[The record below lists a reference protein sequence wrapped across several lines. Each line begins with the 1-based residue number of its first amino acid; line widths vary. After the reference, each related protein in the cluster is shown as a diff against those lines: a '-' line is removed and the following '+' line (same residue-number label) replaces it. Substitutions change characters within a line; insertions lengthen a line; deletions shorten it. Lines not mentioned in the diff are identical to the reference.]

1 MIIHH
6 DQVGSYSTRSGWSN
20 TENGEDMAFNIV
32 NSIVGM
38 VAPAIIDKLAA
49 MLGLNS
55 ATAKTALMAAVP
67 GVLAAFGNKAST
79 ETGARELFDA
89 VSKTDT
95 SQLSNLAKT
104 LGGAGADKLIQG
116 GLGSLGSLLGDNAL
130 SGLTGAIAK
139 QAGVS
144 DSASSSIVS
153 MAGQL
158 AMGQL
163 AKSVS
168 GDGLNASSL
177 AGLLSSQQ
185 ENIASAMP
193 AGLGGL
199 LSGAGLLGSDLA
211 SQVSRIDAARA
222 AMSGA
227 VGDAARQAGNVASD
241 AARKASGAASD
252 AARKAGNVANDA
264 ARTVNAATHQ
274 AAKKGT
280 NWLMWLIP
288 LLILAA
294 ALWYFLG
301 NRSHVATDATTAPA
315 ATSLTI
321 DGVDIGAQVT
331 SVFDGLKTT
340 LGGITDAASAQAA
353 LPKLQEAVKTVD
365 GMSGVIGKLSAAQ
378 KTAFGALITAALP
391 VLKELVGKVVAIPGV
406 GDVVK
411 PTLDDLVGKIEAMAK
426 A

>member
-1 MIIHH
+1 
-6 DQVGSYSTRSGWSN
+6 
-20 TENGEDMAFNIV
+20 MAFNIV

-104 LGGAGADKLIQG
+104 LGGAGGEKLIQG

-144 DSASSSIVS
+144 DSASSSIVA

-193 AGLGGL
+193 SGLGGL

-211 SQVSRIDAARA
+211 SQVSRIDAARE

-227 VGDAARQAGNVASD
+227 VG
-241 AARKASGAASD
+241 D

-264 ARTVNAATHQ
+264 ARKASGAASDAVRQASNVANSAARQAGNVASDAARTVNAATNQ

-301 NRSHVATDATTAPA
+301 NRSHVATDATTTPA

-321 DGVDIGAQVT
+321 DGVDIGTQVT

-365 GMSGVIGKLSAAQ
+365 GMSGAVGKLSTAQ
-378 KTAFGALITAALP
+378 KTAFGALIAAALP

>member
-1 MIIHH
+1 
-6 DQVGSYSTRSGWSN
+6 
-20 TENGEDMAFNIV
+20 MAFNIV

-301 NRSHVATDATTAPA
+301 NRSHVATDATTTPA